1 MDQEARTSRS
11 RPATLASAR
20 EWAAAAVLG
29 PLSGQRAGG
38 GAGAGGA
45 GGAPRGAA
53 RGGPLAATPP
63 ERRTLRASNASA
75 ARTVFLTRTSTTAAW
90 KAAAMSATGAPA
102 SWAARATAV
111 LRA

>member
-20 EWAAAAVLG
+20 KWAAAAIMA
-29 PLSGQRAGG
+29 PLSVQRTGG
-38 GAGAGGA
+38 GAEAGAGAGEA
-45 GGAPRGAA
+45 SVGAA
-53 RGGPLAATPP
+53 GRGPWAATPP

-90 KAAAMSATGAPA
+90 KGGGMSATGAFI
-102 SWAARATAV
+102 SWGGG
-111 LRA
+111 